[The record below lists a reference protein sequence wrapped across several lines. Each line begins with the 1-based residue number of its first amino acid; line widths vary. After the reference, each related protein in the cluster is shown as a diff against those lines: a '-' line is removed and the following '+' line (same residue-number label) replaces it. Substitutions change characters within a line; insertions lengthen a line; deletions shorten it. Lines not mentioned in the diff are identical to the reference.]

1 MLNSVVVDAA
11 CFRSA
16 AHFKSRTFVHVLK
29 VLVEL
34 PLSCFV
40 VDLLLHDVAPVLDVV
55 SDGHL
60 LQAALRVPQRPPR
73 LLDLQPPY
81 ITRKLRRGSGE

>member
-1 MLNSVVVDAA
+1 MFQNRGPFL
-11 CFRSA
+11 
-16 AHFKSRTFVHVLK
+16 SRTFVHVLK

-40 VDLLLHDVAPVLDVV
+40 VNLLLHDVTPVLDVV

-73 LLDLQPPY
+73 LLDLATQCDQH
-81 ITRKLRRGSGE
+81 T